1 MHFHKCATSPQ
12 NLNRESFRFGQGD
25 KPIHAAVT
33 AGHVSA
39 IELMIRQG
47 RGDINTRN
55 GKGET
60 PLIRAIDR

>member
-1 MHFHKCATSPQ
+1 MLPFW
-12 NLNRESFRFGQGD
+12 QGD

-60 PLIRAIDR
+60 PLIRAIHR